1 MLLTASDLEKTYG
14 TRTLFSGVSLTLAAG
29 ERLGIIGPNG
39 SGKSTLLKVLA
50 GLEDPD
56 DGGVTRRRGLRCVYL
71 GQSDHFGHDTALEV
85 VTASARRSGDAS
97 GAGPD
102 PEVRA
107 ARALSRLGFDGVT
120 GEVELMSG
128 GWRKRLS
135 IARALVTDPE
145 VLLLDEPTNH
155 LDLAGVLWLEGFLK
169 GLPPAVAVAFVSHD
183 RAFLDATANRVLELS
198 PAYEHGTL
206 ESEGNYQKF
215 LERRAQH
222 FETLEQQRSS
232 LAGLVRRDT
241 AWQRQGVQGRQTR
254 NKTQVE
260 GGAKRR
266 AQLQAIDRL
275 RETNEQAAGV
285 GFEATNRK
293 THRLL
298 AAHNLSKSYGDRTLF
313 AGLDLVVSPGDRLGL
328 LGPNGSGKTTLLQCL
343 TGRLEPDAGTVKEA
357 HDLKVVYF
365 TQAREALNPTHSLRE
380 ALTEASSGG
389 GGAVIFRGQPVHVAA
404 WAERFLFSKEKLKVS
419 VGDLSGG
426 EQARVLLARLMLRP
440 ADVLILDEPT
450 NDLDIPSLEI
460 LESQLDG
467 FPGAVLLVTHDRFL
481 LQRLATSVV
490 GLLPGGEARVFAS
503 YEQYLRASG
512 AAGGSGESGGSG
524 GRVAKAAK
532 QRRAAEPEPAAEE
545 APARLSFKEK
555 HELDHMEAAILHAED
570 QVAQLEAH
578 AADPAVI
585 ADHAK
590 HAAVCEQLGIGQ
602 RHVEHLYARW
612 EELAARQ

>member
-14 TRTLFSGVSLTLAAG
+14 TRTLFTGVSLTLAAG
-29 ERLGIIGPNG
+29 ERLGVIGPNG
-39 SGKSTLLKVLA
+39 SGKSTLLKILA
-50 GLEDPD
+50 DLETPD
-56 DGGVTRRRGLRCVYL
+56 AGTVTRRRGLRCVYL

-85 VTASARRSGDAS
+85 VTASARRVADAT

-102 PEVRA
+102 PETRA
-107 ARALSRLGFDGVT
+107 ARELSRLGFGAVT
-120 GEVELMSG
+120 DEVELMSG

-145 VLLLDEPTNH
+145 VLLMDEPTNH
-155 LDLAGVLWLEGFLK
+155 LDLSGVLWLERFLK
-169 GLPPAVAVAFVSHD
+169 GLPPTVAVAFVSHD
-183 RAFLDATANRVLELS
+183 RAFLDGAANRVLELS

-206 ESEGNYQKF
+206 ESVGDYQRF
-215 LERRAQH
+215 LERREQH
-222 FETLEQQRSS
+222 FATLDQQRAS
-232 LAGLVRRDT
+232 LAGKVRRDT

-260 GGAKRR
+260 EGAKRR

-275 RETNEQAAGV
+275 RATNEQAAGV
-285 GFEATNRK
+285 GFEATQRK
-293 THRLL
+293 TNRLL
-298 AAHNLSKSYGDRTLF
+298 VAHNLSKAYGDRTLF
-313 AGLDLVVSPGDRLGL
+313 SGLDLVVSPGDRLGL

-343 TGRLEPDAGTVKEA
+343 TGRLAPDSGTVKEA

-365 TQAREALNPTHSLRE
+365 TQAREALDPTHSLRE
-380 ALTEASSGG
+380 ALCPTGD
-389 GGAVIFRGQPVHVAA
+389 AVMFRGQPVHVAA

-490 GLLPGGEARVFAS
+490 GLLPGGQARVFAA
-503 YEQYLRASG
+503 YDQYLRALDATENPRT
-512 AAGGSGESGGSG
+512 AAE
-524 GRVAKAAK
+524 KAPKARRSADPEEAK
-532 QRRAAEPEPAAEE
+532 QAADAPRAK
-545 APARLSFKEK
+545 LTFKEK
-555 HELDHMEAAILHAED
+555 HELDHMEAAILHAEE
-570 QVAQLEAH
+570 QVAELEEH

-585 ADHAK
+585 ADHVK
-590 HAAVCEQLGIGQ
+590 YAAVCEQLGIGQ
-602 RHVEHLYARW
+602 RHVEHLYTRW